1 MVMPA
6 PEVVHR
12 AAGAL
17 PNISDIRAAQQRIAR
32 WIHRT
37 PLLRNSTLDGLAGR
51 QLRFKCE
58 LFQRVGAFK
67 FRGACNAVMALSADQ
82 AAHGVVTHSSGN
94 HAQALALAARL
105 RGIAATIVM
114 PQGAPAVKR
123 RAVEGYGARV
133 VECAPTLAAREEAC
147 EREIARSGAVLIHPY
162 DNFDVIAGQGTVA
175 LEIFEDEPE
184 VEAIIAPIGG
194 GGLMSGI
201 AIATRALRPDA
212 LILAAEPA
220 LAQDAAVGKQLGV
233 RQGPMPPKTI
243 ADGLRTA
250 LSPRTFSAVRDLV
263 DEVLTVPE
271 EEIVPAMRLLW
282 ERAKLMAEPSSA
294 VALAAVLSESF
305 RARQTPRCLA
315 VVLSGGNVDLESLPF
330 QAV

>member
-1 MVMPA
+1 MALPTIA
-6 PEVVHR
+6 DLR
-12 AAGAL
+12 AAHER
-17 PNISDIRAAQQRIAR
+17 IRPWAQ
-32 WIHRT
+32 RT
-37 PLLRNSTLDGLAGR
+37 PLVKCSTLDALAGR
-51 QLRFKCE
+51 SLRFKCE

-67 FRGACNAVMALSADQ
+67 FRGACNAVMALPQDQ

-114 PQGAPAVKR
+114 PTGAPAVKR

-133 VECAPTLAAREEAC
+133 VECAPTLAAREETCA
-147 EREIARSGAVLIHPY
+147 REIARSGAVLIHPY

-175 LEIFEDEPE
+175 LEIFEDDPE
-184 VEAIIAPIGG
+184 IDGVIAPIGG

-201 AIATRALRPDA
+201 AIATRALRPEA
-212 LILAAEPA
+212 LVLAAEPA
-220 LAQDAAVGKQLGV
+220 LAQDAAEGKRLGV
-233 RQGPMPPKTI
+233 LQAPMPPRTI

-250 LSPRTFSAVRDLV
+250 LSPRTFTAVRDLV
-263 DEVLTVPE
+263 DEVLPVPE

-294 VALAAVLSESF
+294 VTLAAVLAESF
-305 RARQTPRCLA
+305 RRRTSPHCLA
-315 VVLSGGNVDLESLPF
+315 VVLSGGNVDLETLPF
-330 QAV
+330 VAN